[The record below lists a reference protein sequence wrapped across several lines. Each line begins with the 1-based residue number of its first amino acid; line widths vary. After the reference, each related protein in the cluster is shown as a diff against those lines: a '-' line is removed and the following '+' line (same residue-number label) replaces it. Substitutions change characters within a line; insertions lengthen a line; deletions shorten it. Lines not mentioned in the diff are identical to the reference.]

1 MNVAFKCTCND
12 GGNRDF
18 VGFEGICTIENIKRN
33 VSERPRV
40 WCSQPGNLC
49 RQFLE
54 NGFQGDHPHHP
65 CYESRIFTE
74 WRYGPGV
81 FHNGDRAG
89 DPIPMNLGD
98 IGDVALLTMRLPDY
112 DAEPWRMVCGAF
124 EIVGRTQQEG
134 DPIWLHGD
142 PETAIRLPRSA
153 ALALPYW
160 RFKAFPGNG
169 QPTWGSGLFR
179 SITDQEVSNFL
190 HALRPFLQ
198 SPRDRMVLEH
208 LLECCG
214 NLPRDPGQENRGV
227 TIPGADTKEK
237 YGPGGEGEPRRQLKN
252 FIADNPHLLNM
263 GPGVGTPEHRFVTG
277 DRVDVVVDL
286 VDGQGCVVE
295 VEVEGQSTMV
305 GAHQALK
312 YRALR
317 AGELDNGQRPYAFL
331 VAYSIPNNVMAFC
344 ERRGVQALE
353 FPVDPV
359 Q

>member
-18 VGFEGICTIENIKRN
+18 VGFEGTGTIENIKRN

-40 WCSQPGNLC
+40 WCSQPGNLAAS
-49 RQFLE
+49 FS
-54 NGFQGDHPHHP
+54 GMV
-65 CYESRIFTE
+65 SRAVIPTT
-74 WRYGPGV
+74 PAT
-81 FHNGDRAG
+81 RAG
-89 DPIPMNLGD
+89 FSQSGDMGREYSITAIGLVTPIPMNLGD

-263 GPGVGTPEHRFVTG
+263 GPGVGTTEHRFVTG

-286 VDGQGCVVE
+286 VDGQSCVVE